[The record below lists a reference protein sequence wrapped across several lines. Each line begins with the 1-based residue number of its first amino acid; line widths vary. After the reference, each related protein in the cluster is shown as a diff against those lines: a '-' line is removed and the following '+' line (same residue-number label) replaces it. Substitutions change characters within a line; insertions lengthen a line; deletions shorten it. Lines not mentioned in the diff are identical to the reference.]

1 MKKLLKIELNGSLS
15 VEASMVVPI
24 CLFIIMDLIILGF
37 GVYDESLK
45 FISENPGMNFDG
57 ISAFRWI
64 SAGKDF
70 LDFI

>member
-1 MKKLLKIELNGSLS
+1 MKNIEFNASFT

-37 GVYDESLK
+37 GIYSETID
-45 FISENPGMNFDG
+45 FINENPGLDFDG
-57 ISAFRWI
+57 VSAFRWI

-70 LDFI
+70 IDFL